1 MAEELSYV
9 IITPYT
15 IYKSR
20 TGGVLARLLTR
31 TSLDL
36 VGASMFAPSQALVDE
51 YAQNI
56 VTEADPQD
64 RKIQEV
70 IRDYVKEN
78 LAPDPVTGLRERVMM
93 LLFRGESAVRRIRE
107 AVGTFKENFLGGE
120 SIRDTYGDIVYN
132 RDGSLK
138 YFEPAVLA
146 SPNVAEARTKLKIWA
161 KFADADGGLL
171 EKAVP
176 TVSDPRHERTL
187 VIIKPDNFKFPS
199 GRPGNILDIF
209 SRTGLSITGIKVHR
223 MSVAEAED
231 FYGPVRDVLKEKLAG
246 PIGERAKDLLG
257 SALNIPVNAELQE
270 RIGHLLGPLA
280 GEQQF
285 SNIVRF
291 MTGRAPA
298 DVQGE
303 GRNEPGTE
311 KCIILIYEGIDAVRK
326 IREVLGPT
334 DPAKA
339 PPGSIRREFGS
350 TIMVNAAHA
359 SDSPENA
366 RREMGIVKIRDN
378 NFKSLIQSF
387 YQD

>member
-9 IITPYT
+9 IINPYT

-36 VGASMFAPSQALVDE
+36 VGAQMFAPSQALVEE
-51 YAQNI
+51 YSANI

-64 RKIQEV
+64 RRIQEL

-78 LAPDPVTGLRERVMM
+78 LAPDPITGMRERVMM

-107 AVGTFKENFLGGE
+107 TVGTFKENFLGGE
-120 SIRDTYGDIVYN
+120 SIRDTYGDIVFN
-132 RDGSLK
+132 RDGTIR

-146 SPNVAEARTKLKIWA
+146 SPNVQEAKMKLKIWA
-161 KFADADGGLL
+161 KYSAADGGLL
-171 EKAVP
+171 DKVVS

-187 VIIKPDNFKFPS
+187 VMIKPDNFKFPS

-209 SRTGLSITGIKVHR
+209 SRTGLAITGIKVHR
-223 MSVAEAED
+223 MSVAEAEE
-231 FYGPVRDVLKEKLAG
+231 FYGPVRDVLKKALAG
-246 PIGERAKDLLG
+246 TIGERAKDLLS
-257 SALNIPVNAELQE
+257 SALNLPVTPEMQQQ
-270 RIGHLLGPLA
+270 IGSLLGPTA

-285 SNIVRF
+285 NNIVKF
-291 MTGRAPA
+291 MTGHTP
-298 DVQGE
+298 GE
-303 GRNEPGTE
+303 TKGEARTEPGTE

-359 SDSPENA
+359 SDSVDNA
-366 RREMGIVKIRDN
+366 RREMGVVKIREN
-378 NFKSLIQSF
+378 NFKALIESF

>member
-9 IITPYT
+9 IINPYT

-36 VGASMFAPSQALVDE
+36 VGAQMFAPSQALIDE

-56 VTEADPQD
+56 VTKADPQE
-64 RKIQEV
+64 RHIQEL

-78 LAPDPVTGLRERVMM
+78 LAPDPATGQRERVMM
-93 LLFRGESAVRRIRE
+93 LLFRGENAVRRIRE

-120 SIRDTYGDIVYN
+120 SIRDTYGDIVHN
-132 RDGSLK
+132 RDGTLR

-146 SPNVAEARTKLKIWA
+146 SPNIEEARAKLKIWA
-161 KFADADGGLL
+161 KYSESDGGLL

-176 TVSDPRHERTL
+176 TCTDPRHERTL
-187 VIIKPDNFKFPS
+187 VIIKPDNFKFAS

-209 SRTGLSITGIKVHR
+209 SRTGLSITAIKVHR
-223 MSVAEAED
+223 MTVAQAEE
-231 FYGPVRDVLKEKLAG
+231 FYGPVRDVLKEKLSG
-246 PIGERAKDLLG
+246 SIGERAKDILG
-257 SALNIPVNAELQE
+257 SALNV
-270 RIGHLLGPLA
+270 RITPEMEKQIGELLGPQA

-285 SNIVRF
+285 SNIVKF
-291 MTGRAPA
+291 MTGRAPSE
-298 DVQGE
+298 VKGE
-303 GRNEPGTE
+303 ARTEPGTE
-311 KCIILIYEGIDAVRK
+311 KCIVLIYEGIDAVKK

-359 SDSPENA
+359 SDSPDNA
-366 RREMGIVKIRDN
+366 RREMGIVKIREN
-378 NFKSLIQSF
+378 NFKSLIESF

>member
-9 IITPYT
+9 IINPYT

-36 VGASMFAPSQALVDE
+36 VGAQMFAPSQALIDE
-51 YAQNI
+51 YSQSI

-64 RKIQEV
+64 RHVQEL
-70 IRDYVKEN
+70 IRDYVREN
-78 LAPDPVTGLRERVMM
+78 LAPDPTTGMRERVMV
-93 LLFRGESAVRRIRE
+93 LLFRGENAVRRIRE
-107 AVGTFKENFLGGE
+107 TVGTFKANFLGGE
-120 SIRDTYGDIVYN
+120 TIRDTYGDIVFN
-132 RDGSLK
+132 RDGSVR

-146 SPNVAEARTKLKIWA
+146 SPNLHEAQTKLRIWA
-161 KFADADGGLL
+161 KYSDSDGGVL
-171 EKAVP
+171 EKAVS

-209 SRTGLSITGIKVHR
+209 SRTGLAITGIKVHR
-223 MSVAEAED
+223 MTVAQAEE

-246 PIGERAKDLLG
+246 PIGERARDILS
-257 SALNIPVNAELQE
+257 SALNVPVSAEMQQNL
-270 RIGHLLGPLA
+270 GHLLGPIA

-285 SNIVRF
+285 NSIVKF
-291 MTGRAPA
+291 MTGHTPA
-298 DVQGE
+298 DTRGE
-303 GRNEPGTE
+303 ARLEPGTE

-326 IREVLGPT
+326 IRETLGPT

-359 SDSPENA
+359 SDSVENA
-366 RREMGIVKIRDN
+366 RREMGIVKIREN
-378 NFKSLIQSF
+378 NFQSLIESF
-387 YQD
+387 YQH

>member
-9 IITPYT
+9 IINPYT

-36 VGASMFAPSQALVDE
+36 VGAQMFAPSQALIDE
-51 YAQNI
+51 YSRNI
-56 VTEADPQD
+56 VTQADPQD
-64 RKIQEV
+64 RHIQEL
-70 IRDYVKEN
+70 ICDYVKEN

-107 AVGTFKENFLGGE
+107 TVGTFKENFLGGE
-120 SIRDTYGDIVYN
+120 SIRDTYGDIVFN
-132 RDGSLK
+132 RDRSVK

-146 SPNVAEARTKLKIWA
+146 SPNIEEARTKLSDGIWA
-161 KFADADGGLL
+161 KYSDSDGGLL

-176 TVSDPRHERTL
+176 TVTDPRHERTL

-209 SRTGLSITGIKVHR
+209 SRTGLAITGIKVHR
-223 MSVAEAED
+223 MSVAQAEE
-231 FYGPVRDVLKEKLAG
+231 FYSPVRDVLKEKLAG
-246 PIGERAKDLLG
+246 PIGERAKDLLS
-257 SALNIPVNAELQE
+257 SALNLPVTPEMQ
-270 RIGHLLGPLA
+270 RQIGNLLGPQA

-285 SNIVRF
+285 NNIVKF
-291 MTGRAPA
+291 MTGREPT
-298 DVQGE
+298 DVRGE
-303 GRNEPGTE
+303 ARDEPGTD
-311 KCIILIYEGIDAVRK
+311 KCIIRIYEGIDAVRK

-359 SDSPENA
+359 SDSGGRMPDA
-366 RREMGIVKIRDN
+366 KWASSRFAKIISN
-378 NFKSLIQSF
+378 P
-387 YQD
+387 

>member
-9 IITPYT
+9 IINPYT

-36 VGASMFAPSQALVDE
+36 VGAQMFAPSQALVDE
-51 YAQNI
+51 YSQNI

-64 RKIQEV
+64 RKIQEL

-78 LAPDPVTGLRERVMM
+78 LAPDPITGMRERVMM
-93 LLFRGESAVRRIRE
+93 LLFRGENAVRRIRE
-107 AVGTFKENFLGGE
+107 TVGTFKENFLGGL

-132 RDGSLK
+132 RDGTVK

-146 SPNVAEARTKLKIWA
+146 SPNIEEAKLKLKIWA
-161 KFADADGGLL
+161 KYADTDGGLL
-171 EKAVP
+171 EKALP
-176 TVSDPRHERTL
+176 TVTDPRHERTL
-187 VIIKPDNFKFPS
+187 VIIKPDNFKFPN

-209 SRTGLSITGIKVHR
+209 SRTGLAITGIKVHR
-223 MSVAEAED
+223 MTVAQAED
-231 FYGPVRDVLKEKLAG
+231 FYGPVRDVLKEKLAE
-246 PIGERAKDLLG
+246 PFGERAKDILS
-257 SALNIPVNAELQE
+257 SALNVPISAEMQKQ
-270 RIGHLLGPLA
+270 IGDLLGPVA
-280 GEQQF
+280 GDAQF
-285 SNIVRF
+285 NNIVKF
-291 MTGRAPA
+291 MTGRPPA
-298 DVQGE
+298 DTKGE
-303 GRNEPGTE
+303 ARNEPGTE
-311 KCIILIYEGIDAVRK
+311 KCIILVYEGIDAVKK

-359 SDSPENA
+359 SDSAENA
-366 RREMGIVKIRDN
+366 RREMGIVKIREN
-378 NFKSLIQSF
+378 NFKSLIESF

>member
-9 IITPYT
+9 IINPYT

-36 VGASMFAPSQALVDE
+36 VGAQMFAPSQALVDE
-51 YAQNI
+51 YAANI
-56 VTEADPQD
+56 VTEADPQS
-64 RKIQEV
+64 RKIQEL
-70 IRDYVKEN
+70 IRDYVREN

-93 LLFRGESAVRRIRE
+93 LLFRGENAVRRIRE
-107 AVGTFKENFLGGE
+107 TVGTFKENFLGGE
-120 SIRDTYGDIVYN
+120 SIRDTYGDIVFN
-132 RDGSLK
+132 RDGSVR

-146 SPNVAEARTKLKIWA
+146 SPNIQEAKTKLRIWA
-161 KFADADGGLL
+161 KYSESDGGLL
-171 EKAVP
+171 DKAIA
-176 TVSDPRHERTL
+176 TVTDPRHERTL

-209 SRTGLSITGIKVHR
+209 SRTGLAITGIKVHR
-223 MSVAEAED
+223 MSVAQAEE
-231 FYGPVRDVLKEKLAG
+231 FYGPVRDVLKKAFTG
-246 PIGERAKDLLG
+246 TIGERAKDLLS
-257 SALNIPVNAELQE
+257 SALNIPVTPDVQAQ
-270 RIGHLLGPLA
+270 IGSLLGPLA
-280 GEQQF
+280 GDQQF
-285 SNIVRF
+285 NNIVRF
-291 MTGRAPA
+291 MTGHTPTETKGTDRT
-298 DVQGE
+298 
-303 GRNEPGTE
+303 EPGTE

-359 SDSPENA
+359 SDSPDNA
-366 RREMGIVKIRDN
+366 RREMGIVKIREN
-378 NFKSLIQSF
+378 NFQSLIESF
-387 YQD
+387 YQE

>member
-1 MAEELSYV
+1 MADELSYV
-9 IITPYT
+9 IINPYT

-36 VGASMFAPSQALVDE
+36 VGAQMFAPSQALIDE
-51 YAQNI
+51 YAANI
-56 VTEADPQD
+56 VTEADGQD
-64 RKIQEV
+64 RKIQEH

-78 LAPDPVTGLRERVMM
+78 LAPDPITGVRERVMM
-93 LLFRGESAVRRIRE
+93 LLLRGENAVRRIRE

-120 SIRDTYGDIVYN
+120 SIRDTYGDIVFN

-146 SPNVAEARTKLKIWA
+146 SPNLQEARTKLKIWA
-161 KFADADGGLL
+161 KYSDSDGGVL

-176 TVSDPRHERTL
+176 TVSHPRHERTL
-187 VIIKPDNFKFPS
+187 VMIKPDNFKFPS

-209 SRTGLSITGIKVHR
+209 SRTGLAITGIKVHR
-223 MSVAEAED
+223 MSVAQAEE
-231 FYGPVRDVLKEKLAG
+231 FYAPVRETLRKVLAVT
-246 PIGERAKDLLG
+246 IGERAKDLLG
-257 SALNIPVNAELQE
+257 SALNIPLTPETQE
-270 RIGHLLGPLA
+270 KIGSLLGPQA
-280 GEQQF
+280 GENQF
-285 SNIVRF
+285 NNIVRF
-291 MTGRAPA
+291 MTGRTSAEA
-298 DVQGE
+298 TGE
-303 GRNEPGTE
+303 TRTEPGTE
-311 KCIILIYEGIDAVRK
+311 KCIILIYEGIDAVKK

-366 RREMGIVKIRDN
+366 RREMNIVKIREN
-378 NFKSLIQSF
+378 NFKSLIESF
-387 YQD
+387 YQA

>member
-9 IITPYT
+9 IINPHT

-36 VGASMFAPSQALVDE
+36 VGAQMFAPSQALIDE
-51 YAQNI
+51 YSQSI

-64 RKIQEV
+64 RQIQEL
-70 IRDYVKEN
+70 IRDYVREN
-78 LAPDPVTGLRERVMM
+78 LAPDPTTGVRERVMM
-93 LLFRGESAVRRIRE
+93 LLFRGENAIRRIRE
-107 AVGTFKENFLGGE
+107 AVGTFKAHCLGGE
-120 SIRDTYGDIVYN
+120 SIRDTYGDIVFN
-132 RDGSLK
+132 RDGSVR

-146 SPNVAEARTKLKIWA
+146 SPSLDEARTKLRIWA
-161 KFADADGGLL
+161 KYSETDGGVL

-176 TVSDPRHERTL
+176 SVTDPRHERTL

-209 SRTGLSITGIKVHR
+209 SRTGLAITGIKVHR
-223 MSVAEAED
+223 MTVAEAEE

-246 PIGERAKDLLG
+246 PFGERARDILS
-257 SALNIPVNAELQE
+257 SALNLPISTELQKQL
-270 RIGHLLGPLA
+270 GDLLGPLA
-280 GEQQF
+280 GDQQF
-285 SNIVRF
+285 NSIVKF
-291 MTGRAPA
+291 MTGHAPA
-298 DVQGE
+298 EMKGE
-303 GRNEPGTE
+303 ARNEPGTE
-311 KCIILIYEGIDAVRK
+311 KCIILIYEGIEAVRK

-359 SDSPENA
+359 SDSADNA
-366 RREMGIVKIRDN
+366 RREMGIVKTREN
-378 NFKSLIQSF
+378 NFQALIESF
-387 YQD
+387 YPH

>member
-9 IITPYT
+9 IINPYT

-36 VGASMFAPSQALVDE
+36 VGAQMFAPSQALVDE
-51 YAQNI
+51 YAGNI

-64 RKIQEV
+64 RQIQEL

-78 LAPDPVTGLRERVMM
+78 LAPDPVTSMRERVMV
-93 LLFRGESAVRRIRE
+93 LLFRGENAVRRIRE
-107 AVGTFKENFLGGE
+107 TVGTFKKNCLGGE
-120 SIRDTYGDIVYN
+120 TIRDTYGDIVYN
-132 RDGSLK
+132 RDGAVR

-146 SPNVAEARTKLKIWA
+146 SPNIEEARTKLRIWA
-161 KFADADGGLL
+161 KYSDSDGGLL

-209 SRTGLSITGIKVHR
+209 SRTGLAITAIKVHR
-223 MSVAEAED
+223 MTVAQAEE
-231 FYGPVRDVLKEKLAG
+231 FYGPVRDILREKLAE
-246 PIGERAKDLLG
+246 PVGERAKDILS
-257 SALNIPVNAELQE
+257 SALNIPVTPDMQKQ
-270 RIGHLLGPLA
+270 IGNLLGPLA

-285 SNIVRF
+285 NNIVKF
-291 MTGRAPA
+291 MTGSAPSEIKSEA
-298 DVQGE
+298 
-303 GRNEPGTE
+303 RTEPGTE
-311 KCIILIYEGIDAVRK
+311 KCIILIYEGIDAVKK

-359 SDSPENA
+359 SDSTDNA
-366 RREMGIVKIRDN
+366 RREMGIVKIREN
-378 NFKSLIQSF
+378 NFKALIESF